1 MEQEIQQDSS
11 LHEIQ
16 PCSLVLKNSKIDT
29 VQDISQG
36 TVKVL

>member
-1 MEQEIQQDSS
+1 MEQEIQQGSS

-16 PCSLVLKNSKIDT
+16 PFSSVLKNSKIDT
-29 VQDISQG
+29 VQDFPQG